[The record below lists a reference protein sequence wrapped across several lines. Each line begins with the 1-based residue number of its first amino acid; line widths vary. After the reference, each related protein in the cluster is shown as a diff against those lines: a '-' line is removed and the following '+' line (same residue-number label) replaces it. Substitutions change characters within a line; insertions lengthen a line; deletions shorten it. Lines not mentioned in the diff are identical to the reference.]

1 MANYTKRNT
10 GLKIFLAL
18 KASAVQLLA
27 IVVFFA
33 CGYLYFTLAHPS
45 WDLFIRI
52 EATAFVQTDQIK
64 SDPIG
69 TMYGVI
75 GSVVITQGILA
86 VIANRVQQTFNPQKM
101 AQILA
106 QHAKHHVIVL
116 GFGHLGKLVLEW
128 CQQHNSEVVV
138 IERKQSKVDAII
150 DAGFPVIIGDVSEDG
165 ILEMAHIQSAHDVIQ
180 TFNDVRTS
188 LVLAHDVR
196 KMNPKCEFWTRCHDD
211 KIQTVLAEMGAKPFS
226 TSTWICNKLLDEL
239 PPATSSIVLIGYNN
253 ICERFAEHFS
263 RTGRPFV
270 IVENDPKNLEL
281 LRSSEFPLVEGDAT
295 LLNVLQDARVT
306 ECDAAILCEEDKER
320 EAILMIHNL
329 LIINPK
335 IAIFVRIYDDEI
347 AKVMEGMGART
358 FSSSKF
364 AFEKLVPD
372 IMH

>member
-1 MANYTKRNT
+1 MAKYTKRNT

-33 CGYLYFTLAHPS
+33 CGYLYFTIAHPT
-45 WDLFIRI
+45 WDVFIRI

-86 VIANRVQQTFNPQKM
+86 VITNRVQQTFNSQKM
-101 AQILA
+101 AQIFA

-128 CQQHNSEVVV
+128 CQHHKAEVVV
-138 IERKQSKVDAII
+138 IEKKQSKVDAII

-165 ILEMAHIQSAHDVIQ
+165 ILEMAHVESAHDIIQ
-180 TFNDVRTS
+180 TFNDIRTS
-188 LVLAHDVR
+188 LVLAHDAR
-196 KMNPKCEFWTRCHDD
+196 KMSPKCDFWTRCHDD
-211 KIQTVLAEMGAKPFS
+211 KIQAVLAEMGAKPFS
-226 TSTWICNKLLDEL
+226 TSAWICNKLLDEL
-239 PPATSSIVLIGYNN
+239 PPTTSSIVLVGYNN
-253 ICERFAEHFS
+253 ICERFAENFA
-263 RTGRPFV
+263 RTGRSFV
-270 IVENDPKNLEL
+270 IIEHEPKNVEL
-281 LRSSEFPLVEGDAT
+281 LRALNYPYVEGDAT
-295 LLNVLQDARVT
+295 ILNILQDPRVT
-306 ECDAAILCEEDKER
+306 GCDAAILCEEDKER

-329 LIINPK
+329 LLVNPK
-335 IAIFVRIYDDEI
+335 ISIFVRIYDDEI